1 MNNYKQLSC
10 KKIYFNFYLHKI
22 TKQIFHKY
30 KYKSNKTTINT
41 LFNESKRN

>member
-1 MNNYKQLSC
+1 MNNYKQLSS
-10 KKIYFNFYLHKI
+10 KKIYFNFYLHKM
-22 TKQIFHKY
+22 KQIFHKY